1 MYKVIVIDE
10 DGKES
15 VTDDVLDYNLI
26 DKDMVQ
32 DIATNNLE
40 SDELT
45 DEEIKC
51 LEDSLGYWEELPDTY
66 QLEGLIQDIIDDRE

>member
-10 DGKES
+10 NQKA
-15 VTDDVLDYNLI
+15 TIIDDVLDYNLI

-51 LEDSLGYWEELPDTY
+51 LEDRLGYWEELPDTY